1 MFARAWPIALAV
13 FSDVFYQIGSKS
25 TPPNVNVFASLTLTY
40 LIGAAVTLIAF
51 YLSSGGG
58 NVLAE
63 MKNANWSA
71 LLLGLAIV
79 GLEGGSIF
87 MYKAG
92 WAVNT
97 GYVIK
102 AIFIAVALVFVGW
115 FVYKEPIS
123 LSKIAGIAF
132 CMVGLFLINR

>member
-13 FSDVFYQIGSKS
+13 FSDVVYQIGSKS

-40 LIGAAVTLIAF
+40 LIGAAVSLFAF
-51 YLSSGGG
+51 YISSGGG

-63 MKNANWSA
+63 MRNANWSA

-92 WAVNT
+92 WAVNS
-97 GYVIK
+97 GYVVK
-102 AIFIAVALVFVGW
+102 AIFIAVALVFVGGL
-115 FVYKEPIS
+115 VYKEPVT
-123 LSKIAGIAF
+123 LSKIAGIVF
-132 CMVGLFLINR
+132 CMVGLFFINR